1 MTDPAPRPMLFLD
14 GIHPAAARARRSSRP
29 AGPRHS
35 TRSDWLKLL
44 HRIKTARF
52 APGRAHA
59 HARLTPN
66 IAGQAP
72 YDLVARRNSNPS
84 LPVPPAGLSRTWL
97 VVVPSSK
104 LPKGHHT
111 VVNLCRRWSTPRGAL
126 VPMDLSRSGGPWL
139 VGNSPWS
146 SLDLDGSRAGQP
158 GAGMAAKPVHAAVMV
173 VGPVGRM
180 KRHNDSHAD

>member
-1 MTDPAPRPMLFLD
+1 MLFLD
-14 GIHPAAARARRSSRP
+14 GIPIPLPPGHAEAVGQPGQGTRPDLTGSNCSTGSRWPGLRRAAR
-29 AGPRHS
+29 
-35 TRSDWLKLL
+35 
-44 HRIKTARF
+44 
-52 APGRAHA
+52 A

-84 LPVPPAGLSRTWL
+84 LLVPPAGLSRTWL

-139 VGNSPWS
+139 VGNSPWGS
-146 SLDLDGSRAGQP
+146 PDLDGSRAGQP